1 MRPKGTAAELEQRR
15 VDAVR
20 QLRSG
25 ERVVAVARSL
35 GVSTTAV
42 QNWKR
47 VVKNDGGLRA
57 LRAKP
62 QHVPLCRLTAQQK
75 RRLRTVL
82 LRGAAAAGFATDLWT
97 CARVAE
103 VIRRECG
110 VQYNPSHVGRMLHG
124 MNFSCQKPERLA
136 REHDEAAANEFR
148 TETWPRLKKGRKT
161 RS

>member
-1 MRPKGTAAELEQRR
+1 MRPKGSALELERRR

-20 QLRSG
+20 RIRDG
-25 ERVVAVARSL
+25 ERVVDVARSL

-47 VVKNDGGLRA
+47 AAENEGGLRA

-62 QHVPLCRLTAQQK
+62 QHVPRCRLTAEQK

-82 LRGAAAAGFATDLWT
+82 LQGAEAAGFSTSLWT

-103 VIRRECG
+103 VIRREYG
-110 VQYNPSHVGRMLHG
+110 VDYNASHVGRLLHA
-124 MNFSCQKPERLA
+124 MNFTCQKPERRA
-136 REHDEAAANEFR
+136 RERDPAAVKVFR
-148 TETWPRLKKGRKT
+148 TETWSRIKKGRKT
-161 RS
+161 AS